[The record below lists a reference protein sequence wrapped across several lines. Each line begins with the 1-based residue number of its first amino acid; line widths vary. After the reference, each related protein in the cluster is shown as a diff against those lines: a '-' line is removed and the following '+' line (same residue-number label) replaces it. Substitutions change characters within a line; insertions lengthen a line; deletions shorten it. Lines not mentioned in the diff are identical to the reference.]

1 MVFLKGRKQK
11 KLRREQGSPEA
22 RDPPYGRRTPLSL
35 DRDLRLKMSFSHLF
49 IANRGEI
56 AIRIARA
63 AAELGLATT
72 AVYSRDDAAALHVKA
87 ADQAVAL
94 DGAGARAYLDIEALV
109 ATAKAA
115 GCDALH
121 PGYGFLSESAVF
133 ARACAAAGVTFI
145 GPSPEALDL
154 FGDKTKARA
163 FAKRHG
169 AEVIAGTGSANL
181 EEVQA
186 FFASLPPGAAIMIKA
201 VAGGG
206 GRGMRVVRDA
216 QEIPGAYGAASREA
230 LAAFGVG
237 DLYAE
242 RLIERARHI
251 EVQVAGDRT
260 GVLAMG
266 DRDCSLQRRRQKLIE
281 IAPAPN
287 LSDAVR
293 ARLWDSAATLAAAAR
308 YRTLGTME
316 FLIDM
321 ETDEV
326 VFSEAN
332 ARLQVEHTVTEAVTG
347 VDLVQAQIRLAAGD
361 SLVSLGLTGTPKPDG
376 YAVQARVNLESLD
389 AEGAAQPASGRLDIY
404 EAPSGPGVRVDSAG
418 YGGYEIS
425 PSFDS
430 LIAKVIASAPT
441 LPQAAA
447 RCARALSEFRIT
459 GAPTNKDF
467 LRALLADE
475 TVLSGGADTRYVETH
490 AARLMAAAA
499 GLSSRAL
506 AALQAPA
513 PSATGISVAGAPAP
527 PALKSPPGAVAVVA
541 PLQATLGRI
550 EVAAGDRVRRGQ
562 TLAILEAMKM
572 EHVLAA
578 PFAGEVALAVAE
590 PGTILE
596 KGQVVI
602 FVIPS
607 GAQETQTADEEAV
620 DPDHIRPDLA
630 AVLER
635 WEITGDAAR
644 PEAVARRRARGQ
656 RTARENIDDLID
668 PGSFLEYGAFAL
680 AAQRRRRSE
689 EELLKMSPADGLI
702 CGVGTVN
709 AALFDGGAARCAALA
724 YDFTVMAGTQGHMNH
739 RKTDRLLEIVEAQ
752 NLPVVWFAEG
762 GGGRPGDTDG
772 IGASGLATSSFGAFA
787 RLAGKVPKIAVVSG
801 RCFAGNAAFAGMSE
815 ILICT
820 KGANLGMGGPAMIE
834 GGGLGVFTPEEV
846 GPMDVQTANGVVD
859 ILARDE
865 ADATRLAKQ
874 ALGYFQGSLKEGV
887 AADQRLL
894 RAVIPENRLRVYDV
908 RAVIDTLFDQGS
920 FLELRPAFAPGLIT
934 GLARLEG
941 RPVAVLANDPK
952 HLGGAVDCDGADK
965 ASRLLQIA
973 DAYDL
978 PVVSLI
984 DTPGFMVGP
993 DSEAAAAVRKTARLF
1008 INGATLGTPMFA
1020 VVLRKAYGL
1029 GAQAMAG
1036 GSTQAP
1042 VFCAAWPTG
1051 EFGGMGL
1058 EGSVRLGYRRELEA
1072 ETDPAARQALFD
1084 KLVGSLYAR
1093 GQAINVAAT
1102 LEIDAVIDPA
1112 ETRAWML
1119 RGLATC
1125 GPRHRPPR
1133 RFVDGW

>member
-1 MVFLKGRKQK
+1 
-11 KLRREQGSPEA
+11 
-22 RDPPYGRRTPLSL
+22 
-35 DRDLRLKMSFSHLF
+35 MSFSHLF

-87 ADQAVAL
+87 ADQVVAL
-94 DGAGARAYLDIEALV
+94 EGAGARAYLDIETLV
-109 ATAKAA
+109 AAAKDA

-121 PGYGFLSESAVF
+121 PGYGFLSESGDF
-133 ARACAAAGVTFI
+133 ARACAAAEIAFI

-169 AEVIAGTGSANL
+169 AEVIAGTGPASL
-181 EEVQA
+181 EEVQT
-186 FFASLPPGAAIMIKA
+186 FFAGLPPGAAIMIKA

-206 GRGMRVVRDA
+206 GRGMRVVRAA
-216 QEIPGAYGAASREA
+216 QEIAGAYGAASREA

-281 IAPAPN
+281 MAPAPN

-293 ARLWDSAATLAAAAR
+293 ARLWDMAATLAAAAR

-321 ETDEV
+321 ETDEAL
-326 VFSEAN
+326 FIEAN

-361 SLVSLGLTGTPKPDG
+361 SLVSIGLTGTPKPDG
-376 YAVQARVNLESLD
+376 YAIQARVNLETLD
-389 AEGAAQPASGRLDIY
+389 AEGAAQPASGRIEIY
-404 EAPSGPGVRVDSAG
+404 EAPSGPGVRVDGAG

-475 TVLSGGADTRYVETH
+475 AVLSGAADTRYVETH

-499 GLSSRAL
+499 GLSSRAF
-506 AALQAPA
+506 AAPQAP
-513 PSATGISVAGAPAP
+513 PSPEPGISVPQPPAP
-527 PALKSPPGAVAVVA
+527 PALKSPPGSVAVVA

-572 EHVLAA
+572 EHVLVA

-590 PGTILE
+590 PGTILD
-596 KGQVVI
+596 KDQVVI

-607 GAQETQTADEEAV
+607 GAEETEAADEEDV
-620 DPDHIRPDLA
+620 DPDYIRPDLA
-630 AVLER
+630 AVLAR
-635 WEITGDAAR
+635 WEITGDDAR
-644 PEAVARRRARGQ
+644 PEAVARRRARNQ
-656 RTARENIDDLID
+656 RTARENIDDLVD

-689 EELLKMSPADGLI
+689 EELLKMSPADGLV

-709 AALFDGGAARCAALA
+709 ADLFDPGAARCAALA

-739 RKTDRLLEIVEAQ
+739 RKTDRLLEIVAAE

-834 GGGLGVFTPEEV
+834 GGGLGVFAPEEI

-859 ILARDE
+859 ILAEDE

-874 ALGYFQGSLKEGV
+874 ALGYFQGDLKDGV

-894 RAVIPENRLRVYDV
+894 RAAIPENRLRVYDV
-908 RAVIDTLFDQGS
+908 RAVIQTLFDRGS

-993 DSEAAAAVRKTARLF
+993 ASEAAAAVRKTSRLF

-1058 EGSVRLGYRRELEA
+1058 EGSVRLGYRRELDA

-1112 ETRAWML
+1112 ETRAWIL
-1119 RGLATC
+1119 RGLAAC
-1125 GPRHRPPR
+1125 GPRHAPPR
-1133 RFVDGW
+1133 RFVDAW